1 MNGYVFLGLA
11 ILLEIFSTSMLK
23 ASDGFTKML
32 PSFVFAAGMGLSF
45 YAFSQAL
52 QLIPLSIAYAIWSG
66 AGTALTA
73 VIAVL
78 IWKESINIYT
88 AIGIILII
96 SGVAL
101 LNIKGTVH

>member
-45 YAFSQAL
+45 YAFS
-52 QLIPLSIAYAIWSG
+52 
-66 AGTALTA
+66 
-73 VIAVL
+73 
-78 IWKESINIYT
+78 K
-88 AIGIILII
+88 I
-96 SGVAL
+96 SHCL
-101 LNIKGTVH
+101 HCLHCFHCFHCLH